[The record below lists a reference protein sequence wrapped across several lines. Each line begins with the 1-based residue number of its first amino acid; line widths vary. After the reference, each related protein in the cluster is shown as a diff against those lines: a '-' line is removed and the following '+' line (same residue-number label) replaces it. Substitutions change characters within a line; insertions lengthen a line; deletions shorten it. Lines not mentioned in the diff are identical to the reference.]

1 MSNKKQIQAS
11 VRKSTG
17 AQAQVKFKT
26 VKAKI
31 WTLGMLIH
39 IGVLLL
45 PGPLDGQSWEEI
57 YTETD
62 KALDIDTHKC
72 LHFYIYLYILKP

>member
-1 MSNKKQIQAS
+1 
-11 VRKSTG
+11 
-17 AQAQVKFKT
+17 
-26 VKAKI
+26 
-31 WTLGMLIH
+31 MLIH

-72 LHFYIYLYILKP
+72 LHFYIYLYILKPWVNTDASNSNLTPQGSS